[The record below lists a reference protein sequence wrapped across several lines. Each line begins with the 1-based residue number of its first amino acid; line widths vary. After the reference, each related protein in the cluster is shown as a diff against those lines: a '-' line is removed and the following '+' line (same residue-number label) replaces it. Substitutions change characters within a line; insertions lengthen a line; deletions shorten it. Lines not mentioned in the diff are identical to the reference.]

1 MTQIDIPLLEECLAD
16 ESVDEHTKTAIE
28 VGIKIIR
35 EQYEQIEKLSSA
47 YAAECSLNNVKEEIS
62 DMIEQ
67 VVKRDEAEI
76 KKKAINEFVQELKD
90 CARYQHDWRDLH
102 GNLYVTVG
110 EIDFIAEK
118 MIGGVEDGR
127 KEM

>member
-47 YAAECSLNNVKEEIS
+47 YAAECSLNNTKKEIS
-62 DMIEQ
+62 DMIER
-67 VVKRDEAEI
+67 VAKRDETQI

-118 MIGGVEDGR
+118 ILGGLEDGR

>member
-47 YAAECSLNNVKEEIS
+47 YAAECSLNNTKKEIS
-62 DMIEQ
+62 DMIER
-67 VVKRDEAEI
+67 VAKRDETQI
-76 KKKAINEFVQELKD
+76 KKNAICDFVKELKK
-90 CARYQHDWRDLH
+90 CAKYQHDWRDLH

-118 MIGGVEDGR
+118 ILGGLEDGR

>member
-1 MTQIDIPLLEECLAD
+1 MTNITIPLLEECLLD

-35 EQYEQIEKLSSA
+35 EQYEQIEKLTTA
-47 YAAECSLNNVKEEIS
+47 YASECSLNNTKKEIS
-62 DMIEQ
+62 DMIERVAKQ
-67 VVKRDEAEI
+67 DEAQI
-76 KKKAINEFVQELKD
+76 KKNAINDFVRELKER
-90 CARYQHDWRDLH
+90 AKYQHDWRDLR
-102 GNLYVTVG
+102 GNLCVTVG

-118 MIGGVEDGR
+118 MIGGAEDGS

>member
-1 MTQIDIPLLEECLAD
+1 MTNITIPLLEECLLD
-16 ESVDEHTKTAIE
+16 ESIDENTKTAIE

>member
-1 MTQIDIPLLEECLAD
+1 MTRIDIPLLEKCLLN

-76 KKKAINEFVQELKD
+76 KKNAINDFARELKE
-90 CARYQHDWRDLH
+90 CAKYQHDLRDLH
-102 GNLYVTVG
+102 GNLYVTIG

-118 MIGGVEDGR
+118 LLLGGN
-127 KEM
+127 